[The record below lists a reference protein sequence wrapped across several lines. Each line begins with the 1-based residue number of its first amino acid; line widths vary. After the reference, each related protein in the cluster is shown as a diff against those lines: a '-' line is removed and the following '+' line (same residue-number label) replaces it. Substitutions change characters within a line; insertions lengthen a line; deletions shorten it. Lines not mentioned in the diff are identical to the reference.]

1 MGANI
6 TKTTSGKNLRRR
18 EPKPKA
24 EKKGIRKVA
33 DRAGVSIGTVSRV
46 VNGAVNVDGR
56 LSRKVWKAV
65 AEVGYVPNRNAQ
77 ALVSGRTRLLG
88 LVVADITNPFFPE
101 LVSGFEDVALKMGF
115 GILMGST
122 GGDPGRTRTWVQRM
136 LQHGIEGLA
145 LLTFRS
151 ESVEVYQMLGG
162 IPSVE
167 VEVGRR
173 GRGMEAIE
181 VDYAHGI
188 RQAVQ
193 HLAVL
198 GHRDIVFAAGPQ
210 EDFTAA
216 ERERCFKAAML
227 EAGCKLNE
235 ASIYRERPYGILEG
249 GSEAARRILQRPQ
262 LPTALICSNDLMAIG
277 ALRMFNSHNISV
289 PKDISLIG
297 LDDIHLAE
305 FTTPTLTTVR
315 IPRTELAEITFA
327 VLLAKL
333 EGRADL
339 SQKER
344 TIATHLVARESTN
357 YPRREQIATM
367 KSQKRGGRDALD

>member
-1 MGANI
+1 MAPKATN
-6 TKTTSGKNLRRR
+6 TKIKKNLRQRD
-18 EPKPKA
+18 PKQYA
-24 EKKGIRKVA
+24 EKKGIRQVA
-33 DRAGVSIGTVSRV
+33 HHAGVSIATVSRV
-46 VNGAVNVDGR
+46 VNGALNVDAR

-65 AEVGYVPNRNAQ
+65 AEIGYVPNRTAQ

-88 LVVADITNPFFPE
+88 LIVADITNPFFPE
-101 LVSGFEDVALKMGF
+101 LVRGFEDVALKMGF
-115 GILMGST
+115 GILIGST
-122 GGDPGRTRTWVQRM
+122 GGDPMRTGTWVQRM

-151 ESVEVYQMLGG
+151 EPAEVYQMLGG

-173 GRGMEAIE
+173 GLGMEVIE
-181 VDYAHGI
+181 VNYAHGI

-216 ERERCFKAAML
+216 ERERCFKVAML
-227 EAGCKLNE
+227 EAGCSVSE
-235 ASIYRERPYGILEG
+235 TSIYREHPYGTLEG
-249 GSEAARRILQRPQ
+249 GIEAVRRILLRPQ

-277 ALRMFNSHNISV
+277 ALRMLNSHNIAV
-289 PKDISLIG
+289 PQDISLIG

-305 FTTPTLTTVR
+305 FTNPTLTTVR
-315 IPRTELAEITFA
+315 IPRTELAEVTFA

-333 EGRADL
+333 EGRPDL
-339 SQKER
+339 PAKER

-357 YPRREQIATM
+357 YPRSKPPQ
-367 KSQKRGGRDALD
+367 S

>member
-1 MGANI
+1 MAAK
-6 TKTTSGKNLRRR
+6 TAKTTSGKSLRQR

-46 VNGAVNVDGR
+46 VNGTANVDAR
-56 LSRKVWKAV
+56 LSQKVWKAV
-65 AEVGYVPNRNAQ
+65 AEVGYFPNRNAQ

-88 LVVADITNPFFPE
+88 LIVADITNPFFPE

-115 GILMGST
+115 GILIGST
-122 GGDPGRTRTWVQRM
+122 GGDPKRTGTWVQRM

-145 LLTFRS
+145 LLTFRN
-151 ESVEVYQMLGG
+151 EPPDVYQMVGG

-167 VEVGRR
+167 VEVGR
-173 GRGMEAIE
+173 GESGIEAIE
-181 VDYAHGI
+181 VDYGRGI

-193 HLAVL
+193 HLVVL

-227 EAGCKLNE
+227 EAGCKLSE
-235 ASIYRERPYGILEG
+235 TSIYRERPYGILEG
-249 GSEAARRILQRPQ
+249 GSEAARRILLRPQ
-262 LPTALICSNDLMAIG
+262 LPTAMICSNDLMAIG

-289 PKDISLIG
+289 PRDISLIG

-333 EGRADL
+333 EGRPDL
-339 SQKER
+339 PKKER

-357 YPRREQIATM
+357 YPRHGQPQR
-367 KSQKRGGRDALD
+367 

>member
-1 MGANI
+1 MAAKA
-6 TKTTSGKNLRRR
+6 TSTTIKNLRQRR
-18 EPKPKA
+18 ELKPHAEPHA
-24 EKKGIRKVA
+24 EKRGIRKVA
-33 DRAGVSIGTVSRV
+33 QHAGVSIATVSRV
-46 VNGAVNVDGR
+46 VNGALNVDAR

-65 AEVGYVPNRNAQ
+65 AETGYLPNRNAQ

-88 LVVADITNPFFPE
+88 LIVADITNPFFPE
-101 LVSGFEDVALKMGF
+101 LVRGFEDVALKMGF
-115 GILMGST
+115 GILIGST
-122 GGDPGRTRTWVQRM
+122 GGDPMRTGAWVQRM

-145 LLTFRS
+145 LLTFKS
-151 ESVEVYQMLGG
+151 EPADVYQMLKG

-167 VEVGRR
+167 VEVGRH
-173 GRGMEAIE
+173 GVGMEVIE
-181 VDYAHGI
+181 VNYAHGI
-188 RQAVQ
+188 REAVQ

-216 ERERCFKAAML
+216 ERERCFKIAML
-227 EAGCKLNE
+227 EAGCSVSK
-235 ASIYRERPYGILEG
+235 ASIYREHPYGTLEAG
-249 GSEAARRILQRPQ
+249 IEAARRILLRPQ

-277 ALRMFNSHNISV
+277 ALRMLNSHNIAV
-289 PKDISLIG
+289 PRDISLIG

-315 IPRTELAEITFA
+315 IPRTELAEVTFA

-333 EGRADL
+333 EGRPDL
-339 SQKER
+339 TEKER

-357 YPRREQIATM
+357 YPRREPPQP
-367 KSQKRGGRDALD
+367 